1 MSRMGRKIHDNRR
14 KCSIKTTKSM
24 SIRRHRLALCR
35 GSVKLIPEA
44 RAVLVLHPNLPQA
57 HLGEQTR
64 QKCRANRTETRCW
77 PRGRY
82 LTKQAVPVV
91 KEGVLSAIL
100 PVQELLGEVVELA
113 QTAENAGTRAR
124 AISIVQKVP
133 ELVHI
138 FRGFVWVENRSCK
151 QLSRI
156 CVERVE

>member
-1 MSRMGRKIHDNRR
+1 
-14 KCSIKTTKSM
+14 M
-24 SIRRHRLALCR
+24 SIRAAMTQHRLALCR

-91 KEGVLSAIL
+91 KEGVLSAVL
-100 PVQELLGEVVELA
+100 PVQQLLREVVELA
-113 QTAENAGTRAR
+113 QGAENARTRIR
-124 AISIVQKVP
+124 IISTV
-133 ELVHI
+133 
-138 FRGFVWVENRSCK
+138 
-151 QLSRI
+151 
-156 CVERVE
+156 